1 MKRILLAF
9 CFFVCCLLAVSFS
22 AKSQYVLKE
31 ADQQFELFNYS
42 KAIDLYEQ
50 AFKKKE
56 SLHAAERLASAYAFS
71 NNYRQAES
79 WFAIAVKIPGSK
91 PENILGYAKA
101 LQSNSKYRE
110 AKVQYKAYINAG
122 KDISVRQANVW
133 LASCD
138 SALKWMKNPKQ
149 IELINQKTLNSA
161 QSDWGAINYNGAVVF
176 TSDRLDKGF
185 QSKEKSALFRF
196 DGVRKPDKNIYGG
209 TGNGYFKL
217 YIKSSPADSLKLF
230 PIKTGTRYHVGA
242 ATFTKDGNTMY
253 FTMTRIPQDLEKV
266 KNETATVNVE
276 IYSSTKDAHG
286 NWGEPVSFAYNAVN
300 EYSVGDPFISTN
312 ETNLYFSSN
321 KPGGKGGTDIYVC
334 RKTDAGDWGKPINLE
349 EINTEGNER
358 NPVFDTNNN
367 LFFASDGY
375 VGMGGLDIF
384 QALRDGARI
393 GQIKNLGY
401 PFNSPQDDFAFSL
414 NEKGGV
420 AYLSSNRSNGMGS
433 DDIYTLDQKLIL
445 AFKLVGK
452 VYDQKTNQPI
462 AGALV
467 TLAKVNGESLKV
479 ETDDNGAYQFGLAG
493 EFEYNVSAEMIN
505 YRADVKNLATINL
518 TSSQVIAQD
527 LHLEPIE
534 LNKGI
539 RLENIYYDFEKW
551 NIRADAAAE
560 LDKVVKVM
568 NDNPTLW
575 IEMGSHTDSRG
586 DDAFNLRL
594 SQKRAESAVQYIIS
608 RGIKKNRIEAKGYG
622 ETKLLNHCANGVNC
636 SDKAHQLNRRT
647 EFKIVKQ

>member
-1 MKRILLAF
+1 
-9 CFFVCCLLAVSFS
+9 
-22 AKSQYVLKE
+22 
-31 ADQQFELFNYS
+31 
-42 KAIDLYEQ
+42 
-50 AFKKKE
+50 
-56 SLHAAERLASAYAFS
+56 
-71 NNYRQAES
+71 
-79 WFAIAVKIPGSK
+79 
-91 PENILGYAKA
+91 
-101 LQSNSKYRE
+101 
-110 AKVQYKAYINAG
+110 
-122 KDISVRQANVW
+122 
-133 LASCD
+133 
-138 SALKWMKNPKQ
+138 
-149 IELINQKTLNSA
+149 
-161 QSDWGAINYNGAVVF
+161 
-176 TSDRLDKGF
+176 
-185 QSKEKSALFRF
+185 
-196 DGVRKPDKNIYGG
+196 
-209 TGNGYFKL
+209 
-217 YIKSSPADSLKLF
+217 
-230 PIKTGTRYHVGA
+230 
-242 ATFTKDGNTMY
+242 
-253 FTMTRIPQDLEKV
+253 
-266 KNETATVNVE
+266 
-276 IYSSTKDAHG
+276 
-286 NWGEPVSFAYNAVN
+286 
-300 EYSVGDPFISTN
+300 
-312 ETNLYFSSN
+312 
-321 KPGGKGGTDIYVC
+321 
-334 RKTDAGDWGKPINLE
+334 
-349 EINTEGNER
+349 
-358 NPVFDTNNN
+358 
-367 LFFASDGY
+367 
-375 VGMGGLDIF
+375 
-384 QALRDGARI
+384 
-393 GQIKNLGY
+393 
-401 PFNSPQDDFAFSL
+401 
-414 NEKGGV
+414 
-420 AYLSSNRSNGMGS
+420 MGS